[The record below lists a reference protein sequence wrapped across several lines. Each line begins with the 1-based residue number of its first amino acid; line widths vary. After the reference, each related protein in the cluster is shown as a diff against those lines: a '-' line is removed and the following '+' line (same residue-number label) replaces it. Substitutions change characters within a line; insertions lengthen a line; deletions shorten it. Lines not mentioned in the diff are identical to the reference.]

1 MKLKHFLEISIF
13 LTYIIY
19 YLIFEGT
26 NPAPINLRGE
36 PLANNNVEN
45 LPIAVIA
52 SNRPHYLFRML
63 RGLLSTPG
71 VDPKMV
77 TIFIDGFYDEPSAIA
92 ELFQVSVVE
101 HMPIC
106 SKNCRISQVSC
117 ILANYDILHILC
129 LKEIA

>member
-1 MKLKHFLEISIF
+1 MCFSIF
-13 LTYIIY
+13 STLFN
-19 YLIFEGT
+19 FEGT

-36 PLANNNVEN
+36 PLPTNNVEN
-45 LPIAVIA
+45 LPISVIA

-92 ELFQVSVVE
+92 ELFRVSVVE
-101 HMPIC
+101 HMPLC
-106 SKNCRISQVSC
+106 SKNCRISQVRTLR
-117 ILANYDILHILC
+117 ILDFPYYDLM
-129 LKEIA
+129 